1 MYITLARQLVQEGTE
16 YPDKNLFE
24 LDLNN
29 PKPLPKAYSN
39 RDSES
44 FKAISDRIYGYYSHE
59 KRSMIHSYHVGSL
72 FMQMN
77 TYWSAKKNQYA
88 QVRSYTQ
95 EGKWEDYE
103 EDGYKYCWTEDEE
116 GNLIPKRIEKPEDD
130 THVPVKVWKGRPQE
144 GIFVTACELISAI
157 GGKSE
162 LTSESGL
169 SAAWNILYGNNPN
182 IDPEIRRLYQANM
195 H

>member
-1 MYITLARQLVQEGTE
+1 MYITLARQLVQEGAE

-77 TYWSAKKNQYA
+77 TFWSAKKNQYA
-88 QVRSYTQ
+88 
-95 EGKWEDYE
+95 
-103 EDGYKYCWTEDEE
+103 
-116 GNLIPKRIEKPEDD
+116 
-130 THVPVKVWKGRPQE
+130 
-144 GIFVTACELISAI
+144 
-157 GGKSE
+157 
-162 LTSESGL
+162 
-169 SAAWNILYGNNPN
+169 
-182 IDPEIRRLYQANM
+182 
-195 H
+195 